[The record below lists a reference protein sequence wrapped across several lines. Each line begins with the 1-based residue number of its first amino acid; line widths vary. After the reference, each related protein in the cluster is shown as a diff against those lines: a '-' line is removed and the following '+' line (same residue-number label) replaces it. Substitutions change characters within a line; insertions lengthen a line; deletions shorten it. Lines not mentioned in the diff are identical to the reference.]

1 MLRAA
6 PERQLIGKVGGKWAC
21 AARGT
26 IETRAST
33 PSAQALLDNEAQVL
47 ATLDTVIAPRL
58 VSVTREPKHGTLIRE
73 FVHGAPL
80 RQHPR
85 ADWLRLLERFAD
97 RLKQVHDVGLVHG
110 DLKPDNLI
118 VAERGLVA
126 IDWEHAM
133 PIGVDLASWPH
144 RAVTLGMASPDLI
157 WGRGRA
163 GPHLDWYALDQIKAL
178 AAADGYA

>member
-6 PERQLIGKVGGKWAC
+6 PERQAIGKTDGKWAHGPL
-21 AARGT
+21 GT
-26 IETRAST
+26 VATRAGA
-33 PSAQALLDNEAQVL
+33 PVARALLDNEARVL
-47 ATLDTVIAPRL
+47 ARLDTVIAPRL
-58 VSVTREPKHGTLIRE
+58 VSVTRSSEHVVLVRE
-73 FVHGAPL
+73 FVEGHPL

-85 ADWLRLLERFAD
+85 DGWLRLLEQFAG
-97 RLKQVHDVGLVHG
+97 RLKQVHDAGLVHG

-133 PIGVDLASWPH
+133 PIGADLASWPH

-157 WGRGRA
+157 WARGRA

-178 AAADGYA
+178 AAADCYA